1 MRSQLYPEWRAIC
14 LKTTNI
20 SVPRPFAGADGLQD
34 VLSAHGPFADP
45 DRIGDG
51 CRTSIARTVGL
62 TWIKLVLRD
71 GLLRSAK
78 ELPLRDFRP

>member
-20 SVPRPFAGADGLQD
+20 SVPRPFARADGLQD
-34 VLSAHGPFADP
+34 VLVPGGPVVDL
-45 DRIGDG
+45 DRIGAR

-62 TWIKLVLRD
+62 
-71 GLLRSAK
+71 
-78 ELPLRDFRP
+78 